1 MNSFLLGGG
10 MRNNTQTFIN
20 IVNKT
25 METNEQYFLCLEKV
39 KIENYGEFRQK
50 VMNDLNIHHDG
61 TNFNFLEIIKKHIK
75 DFILNEKEHFT
86 MSVNVLKNISTQL
99 EIDYLSK
106 KISKEF
112 AYHYYS
118 ISHSLI
124 YYGIY
129 IGNSIRSFDSTDF
142 WIKLVKMIYLLN
154 MVGSKQYY
162 MFLEESFPNHPDFNQ
177 MKKLIDAKTNIEDKL
192 GEEIEIVDGEV
203 FFQKGQEERIVKKI
217 EIKLSR
223 LHLFNFIRF
232 IFDFYEDNKRK
243 HNIEHTIPY
252 KYIINLLIKNINNS
266 KHKNNDRKKII
277 TSTELLDSFVSLYQL
292 KENRFESMSLSEHSL
307 VGHLK
312 KQVLYSNFYP
322 LYPLKTNTLIEYIK
336 NLIKPSIDEKKFLK
350 FFGFTVNELIDFF
363 DLLDK
368 QTDDIVTFE
377 NKNIYQSDQKILE
390 LFSID
395 AENIN
400 KNYSS
405 LSNLKNSTNLFSMN
419 PVVKYKGKFYIIG
432 FKYFKMNFYNS
443 LVEKIRKGLHQE
455 INREIGSNV
464 DMFVEDI
471 FMRIRNKHGYEI
483 YSGNYKPPKKEN
495 PESDLILN
503 SKDDVILIENKNKYL
518 TNISFSGSDSNILK
532 DFVLSFALSQ
542 KQLFKHQRN
551 LIKYKQVKFTQD
563 QRELKYENQN
573 IVKISVSTNNWL
585 NIMNNN
591 TRQVIVSLIKLR
603 FNIEESENYD
613 NKADFVKANKCLD
626 ELESVINDLYES
638 GSVNM
643 NVALNQTLFLP
654 LELIVDKYKDGNFIN
669 CLKYL
674 VGMQMNTDNIMNI
687 YDYAM
692 FIISNKSRSPISA

>member
-1 MNSFLLGGG
+1 
-10 MRNNTQTFIN
+10 MRNNTHTFIN
-20 IVNKT
+20 IVNQT

-39 KIENYGEFRQK
+39 KTENYSEFRQK
-50 VMNDLNIHHDG
+50 IMNDLNIHHDG
-61 TNFNFLEIIKKHIK
+61 TNFNFCEVLKKHIK
-75 DFILNEKEHFT
+75 DFILNEKEHFS

-112 AYHYYS
+112 AYHYCS
-118 ISHSLI
+118 ISRALI

-129 IGNSIRSFDSTDF
+129 RGNSIRSFDSTDF
-142 WIKLVKMIYLLN
+142 WIKLVKMIHLLN
-154 MVGSKQYY
+154 MAGSKQYH
-162 MFLEESFPNHPDFNQ
+162 MLLEDSLPNHPDFNQ
-177 MKKLIDAKTNIEDKL
+177 MKKLIEAKANIEDKL

-232 IFDFYEDNKRK
+232 IFNFYEDNKKK
-243 HNIEHTIPY
+243 HNIEYTIPY
-252 KYIINLLIKNINNS
+252 KYIVNLLIKNISNS

-277 TSTELLDSFVSLYQL
+277 TSTELLDSFISLYQL
-292 KENRFESMSLSEHSL
+292 KENKFESMSLSEHSL

-336 NLIKPSIDEKKFLK
+336 NIIKPSIDETKFLK

-377 NKNIYQSDQKILE
+377 NKNIYPSDQKILE

-405 LSNLKNSTNLFSMN
+405 LSSLKNSTNLFSMN
-419 PVVKYKGKFYIIG
+419 PVIKYKGKFYIIG

-443 LVEKIRKGLHQE
+443 LVEKIRKGLHKE

-471 FMRIRNKHGYEI
+471 FKRIRNKHGYEI

-551 LIKYKQVKFTQD
+551 LIKYKEVKFTQD

-573 IVKISVSTNNWL
+573 IVKISVSTNNWF

-591 TRQVIVSLIKLR
+591 TSQVIISLIKLR
-603 FNIEESENYD
+603 FNIEENENYD

-626 ELESVINDLYES
+626 ELESVINELYEI
-638 GSVNM
+638 GNVNM
-643 NVALNQTLFLP
+643 NIALNQTLFLP

-669 CLKYL
+669 CLKHL
-674 VGMQMNTDNIMNI
+674 VGMKMNTDNIMNI
-687 YDYAM
+687 YDYSM
-692 FIISNKSRSPISA
+692 FIISNKSRSPIST

>member
-1 MNSFLLGGG
+1 
-10 MRNNTQTFIN
+10 
-20 IVNKT
+20 
-25 METNEQYFLCLEKV
+25 
-39 KIENYGEFRQK
+39 
-50 VMNDLNIHHDG
+50 
-61 TNFNFLEIIKKHIK
+61 
-75 DFILNEKEHFT
+75 
-86 MSVNVLKNISTQL
+86 
-99 EIDYLSK
+99 
-106 KISKEF
+106 
-112 AYHYYS
+112 
-118 ISHSLI
+118 
-124 YYGIY
+124 
-129 IGNSIRSFDSTDF
+129 
-142 WIKLVKMIYLLN
+142 
-154 MVGSKQYY
+154 
-162 MFLEESFPNHPDFNQ
+162 
-177 MKKLIDAKTNIEDKL
+177 
-192 GEEIEIVDGEV
+192 
-203 FFQKGQEERIVKKI
+203 
-217 EIKLSR
+217 
-223 LHLFNFIRF
+223 
-232 IFDFYEDNKRK
+232 
-243 HNIEHTIPY
+243 
-252 KYIINLLIKNINNS
+252 
-266 KHKNNDRKKII
+266 
-277 TSTELLDSFVSLYQL
+277 
-292 KENRFESMSLSEHSL
+292 
-307 VGHLK
+307 
-312 KQVLYSNFYP
+312 
-322 LYPLKTNTLIEYIK
+322 
-336 NLIKPSIDEKKFLK
+336 
-350 FFGFTVNELIDFF
+350 
-363 DLLDK
+363 
-368 QTDDIVTFE
+368 
-377 NKNIYQSDQKILE
+377 
-390 LFSID
+390 
-395 AENIN
+395 
-400 KNYSS
+400 
-405 LSNLKNSTNLFSMN
+405 
-419 PVVKYKGKFYIIG
+419 
-432 FKYFKMNFYNS
+432 MNFYNS